1 MNSDEAQRHRHSLN
15 QAIQN
20 AAHSAPPGPLKDA
33 VLAISEVLDA
43 LLAEIQ
49 KSCSTVRYLRRSSF
63 VLRDQ
68 SACIPVGRKP
78 SEVLQILGSH
88 GAGFVRKRNLW
99 SR

>member
-49 KSCSTVRYLRRSSF
+49 KS
-63 VLRDQ
+63 
-68 SACIPVGRKP
+68 
-78 SEVLQILGSH
+78 
-88 GAGFVRKRNLW
+88 
-99 SR
+99 

>member
-1 MNSDEAQRHRHSLN
+1 MPRASDLRRRLPRKVSAVPKRTAPYAVMYLGSVGDRNMNSDEAQRHRHSLD

-49 KSCSTVRYLRRSSF
+49 KS
-63 VLRDQ
+63 
-68 SACIPVGRKP
+68 
-78 SEVLQILGSH
+78 
-88 GAGFVRKRNLW
+88 
-99 SR
+99 